1 MTLIFKPQQSKIL
14 VSLVKDPKLYVGE
27 LPVLSNND
35 VKKLCITLNAES
47 LDGPNFSS
55 KLPKGIDY
63 KRFQENR
70 AFRLLLN
77 NVIDKS
83 IQNSP
88 AHQALAAYLK
98 NGNLH
103 INDLRVPEQWGRVN
117 DPEDIFGSVL
127 VQDGKI
133 KVGTFEPMFT
143 HRLLSSNGIFKL
155 DSFLLDKLLKH

>member
-70 AFRLLLN
+70 ATRP
-77 NVIDKS
+77 S
-83 IQNSP
+83 
-88 AHQALAAYLK
+88 ARCAALAANARDITTLKLPNLQVILVYL
-98 NGNLH
+98 L
-103 INDLRVPEQWGRVN
+103 
-117 DPEDIFGSVL
+117 
-127 VQDGKI
+127 
-133 KVGTFEPMFT
+133 
-143 HRLLSSNGIFKL
+143 
-155 DSFLLDKLLKH
+155 